1 MKANNPPR
9 CIAGPAP
16 APPTGGK
23 LQKFWNIA
31 STGDD
36 SGEILLYGD
45 VVSRQPVDWW
55 TGEPEPG
62 LYIAPESFLED
73 LAAVK
78 DKSARKSSRAERA
91 LHDQGDQRGD
101 RAR

>member
-36 SGEILLYGD
+36 TGEILLYGD
-45 VVSRQPVDWW
+45 VMSSQPIDWW
-55 TGEPEPG
+55 TG
-62 LYIAPESFLED
+62 
-73 LAAVK
+73 
-78 DKSARKSSRAERA
+78 
-91 LHDQGDQRGD
+91 
-101 RAR
+101 

>member
-36 SGEILLYGD
+36 TGEILLYGD
-45 VVSRQPVDWW
+45 VMSSQPIDCGRASLSPAS
-55 TGEPEPG
+55 TSPPR
-62 LYIAPESFLED
+62 A
-73 LAAVK
+73 
-78 DKSARKSSRAERA
+78 SSRIW
-91 LHDQGDQRGD
+91 LP
-101 RAR
+101 